1 MRTFLQERVGRF
13 GLWGSSFG
21 WFFLAFRGVD
31 VLRGGQ
37 ELDVSMAYHFLA
49 ATSLLSIWVIC
60 LFGQRSAAMLRAI
73 EAGAL
78 VAACTFYALMGGSL
92 PAYGM
97 PHYIVI
103 LALSFG
109 LITRAIYVPSSAKFT
124 ALLTTLCGIPM
135 LIVTYR
141 IYVEID
147 LPLWFGLAPELKDA
161 TPKSLAIN
169 MTVFAAAWWLCA
181 IGVCAGGS
189 RVIYGL
195 RKEVRDVRR
204 LGQYTLVEKIG
215 AGGMGVVYRAKHA
228 MLRRPTAIKLLP
240 ADKAGERSLARFEKE
255 VQLTA
260 LLTHPNTVTVFDY
273 GRTPDNIFYYA
284 MELLDGATLAS
295 VVEVGGRQSA
305 ARTIHILDQAAGA
318 LAEAHA
324 IGLIHR
330 DVKPANLM
338 LVEQGGNA
346 DVTKVLDFGLVK
358 ELEPLQPDSVT
369 HADSLTG
376 TPQYIAPESITAP
389 DSVDARSDLYAL
401 AAVGYFLIT
410 GEHVFGGSTLV
421 EVCSNHLH
429 SEPIP
434 PSTRANISID
444 PRLEKLLLACLAKK
458 PAERPQTAN
467 AFREQIAECKAYG
480 GWSQQDA
487 RAWWATNEKAV
498 TAHQLEALQ
507 ESATGNRLTLDI
519 DLERR
524 RTSA

>member
-1 MRTFLQERVGRF
+1 
-13 GLWGSSFG
+13 
-21 WFFLAFRGVD
+21 
-31 VLRGGQ
+31 
-37 ELDVSMAYHFLA
+37 
-49 ATSLLSIWVIC
+49 
-60 LFGQRSAAMLRAI
+60 MLRTI

-78 VAACTFYALMGGSL
+78 VVACTFYALMGSSL

-109 LITRAIYVPSSAKFT
+109 LITRAIFVPSSARFT
-124 ALLTTLCGIPM
+124 ALLTALCGIPM

-141 IYVEID
+141 IYVELD
-147 LPLWFGLAPELKDA
+147 LSAWLAVAPELKGA
-161 TPKSLAIN
+161 TPESVATNI
-169 MTVFAAAWWLCA
+169 TVFAGAWWLCT
-181 IGVCAGGS
+181 IGVCTGGS
-189 RVIYGL
+189 NVIYGL

-228 MLRRPTAIKLLP
+228 MLRRPTAVKLLP

-273 GRTPDNIFYYA
+273 GRTPDDIFYYA
-284 MELLDGATLAS
+284 MELLDGATLANI
-295 VVEVGGRQSA
+295 VDVGGPQSA

-330 DVKPANLM
+330 DIKPANIM

-346 DVTKVLDFGLVK
+346 DVTKVVDFGLVK
-358 ELEPLQPDSVT
+358 ELEPHTPDSVT

-376 TPQYIAPESITAP
+376 TPQYLAPESITDP
-389 DSVDARSDLYAL
+389 GSVDARSDLYAL
-401 AAVGYFLIT
+401 AAVGYYLIT
-410 GEHVFGGSTLV
+410 GEHVFAGATLV

-434 PSTRANISID
+434 PSSRAEISVE
-444 PRLEKLLLACLAKK
+444 PRLEELLLACLAKK
-458 PAERPQTAN
+458 PADRPQTAN
-467 AFREQIAECKAYG
+467 AFREKLAECEAYRS
-480 GWSQQDA
+480 WSQQDA
-487 RAWWATNEKAV
+487 RAWWATNEEAL
-498 TAHQLEALQ
+498 TAHQRGALQ
-507 ESATGNRLTLDI
+507 ESMTAGGFTLDI

-524 RTSA
+524 RRISG